1 MDQAAALAAGPEG
14 PVLQVDV
21 EQRFASGFSV
31 RASLDV
37 MLRPGTMLVLFGPSG
52 AGKTTILRQIAGL
65 ERPDAGT
72 IRFGREVWCDIAGQ
86 QWRPPQ
92 ERRVGVVFQ
101 EPTLFPHLTVGDN
114 IRYGLRHQTPVPNSG
129 TELRHQTPAPNSGT
143 ELRHQTPAPDSGT
156 KLRHQTPAPGS
167 ARDVA
172 EIARVLGIAELENRY
187 PRALSGGEA
196 QRVAFARALTPGPRL
211 LLLDEPFAAL
221 DAPARLRLRR
231 EVRALLHATGTPAVL
246 VTHDRTEALA
256 MGDAVAVVIGGRVRQ
271 AGPMSD
277 VFSRPA
283 DAAVAAS
290 LGIEA
295 VLPARV
301 VASSGG
307 VLEVR
312 VENVVLH
319 VAERDSIAPGSD
331 VYACIR
337 AEDVTLE
344 TRSPGGA
351 STRNHLAARVVGIA
365 SEGPIDLVALDCGFP
380 LDALITRRS
389 REDLKLTVG
398 AQVTAAI
405 KATSVHLVPRC

>member
-1 MDQAAALAAGPEG
+1 MDQAAALAPGPEG

-21 EQRFASGFSV
+21 EQRFDSGFSIC
-31 RASLDV
+31 ASLDV
-37 MLRPGTMLVLFGPSG
+37 VLRPGSMLVLFGPSG

-72 IRFGREVWCDIAGQ
+72 IRFGGEVWCDIAGQ

-101 EPTLFPHLTVGDN
+101 EPTLFPHLTVRDN
-114 IRYGLRHQTPVPNSG
+114 IRYGVPIRSRSG
-129 TELRHQTPAPNSGT
+129 RRQVAIRSRSGR
-143 ELRHQTPAPDSGT
+143 EQVAIRSLAGREQ
-156 KLRHQTPAPGS
+156 
-167 ARDVA
+167 VA
-172 EIARVLGIAELENRY
+172 EIARVLGIADLENRY
-187 PRALSGGEA
+187 PRALSGGEG
-196 QRVAFARALTPGPRL
+196 QRVALARALTPGPRL

-221 DAPARLRLRR
+221 DAPSRLRLRR

-271 AGPMSD
+271 VGPMSE

-283 DAAVAAS
+283 DVAVAAS

-319 VAERDSIAPGSD
+319 VAEREPIAPGSD

-344 TRSPGGA
+344 TRSPGLA

-365 SEGPIDLVALDCGFP
+365 SEGPIDRIALDCGFP

-389 REDLKLTVG
+389 REELNLAPG

-405 KATSVHLVPRC
+405 KATSVHLVPRF

>member
-1 MDQAAALAAGPEG
+1 MDQAAALAAGSEG
-14 PVLQVDV
+14 SVLRVDV

-31 RASLDV
+31 CAALDLV
-37 MLRPGTMLVLFGPSG
+37 LRRGSMLVLFGPSG

-65 ERPDAGT
+65 ERPDTGT
-72 IRFGREVWCDIAGQ
+72 IRFGGEVWCDTAAQ
-86 QWRPPQ
+86 LWRAPQ

-101 EPTLFPHLTVGDN
+101 EPTLFPHLTVRDN
-114 IRYGLRHQTPVPNSG
+114 IYYGVRPTRSPSG
-129 TELRHQTPAPNSGT
+129 RDQVAIRSPAGR
-143 ELRHQTPAPDSGT
+143 EQ
-156 KLRHQTPAPGS
+156 
-167 ARDVA
+167 VA
-172 EIARVLGIAELENRY
+172 EIARVLGIADLENRY

-196 QRVAFARALTPGPRL
+196 QRVALARALTPGPRL

-221 DAPARLRLRR
+221 DAPTRLRLRR
-231 EVRALLHATGTPAVL
+231 EVRTLLHATGTPSVL

-271 AGPMSD
+271 VGPMTD

-283 DAAVAAS
+283 DAEVAAS

-295 VLPARV
+295 VLPAHV

-307 VLEVR
+307 LLEVR
-312 VENVVLH
+312 VEHMVLH
-319 VAERDSIAPGSD
+319 VAERDPIAPGSD

-344 TRSPGGA
+344 TRSPGRA

-365 SEGPIDLVALDCGFP
+365 SEGPIDRIALDCGFP

-389 REDLKLTVG
+389 REELNLTVG

-405 KATSVHLVPRC
+405 KATSVHLVPRF